1 MGNDPINKVRLLL
14 DFVDVENRRSNSIAD
29 PWYTNRFDDTYRDI
43 VKGCEALLGYLD
55 KEGLIKELL

>member
-1 MGNDPINKVRLLL
+1 M
-14 DFVDVENRRSNSIAD
+14 ENRRSNSIAD

-55 KEGLIKELL
+55 KEGLIKEVL